1 MFSKAISPMILVGFT
16 LLCPLRA
23 QTAPQAPAGGN
34 PSKEK
39 TDDTVQP
46 NRFWQANVNG
56 GQYMVALDRITS
68 ISRHRYLIDGGIVV
82 DEVTVDT
89 VGQSLVR
96 FYYMSPL
103 TDTMKGSGTGA
114 AAARIVDRGRELVD
128 RAGEIT
134 GSNAHNMV
142 VKKFPETTHA
152 RSIEYRIDSE
162 GELSALHGSARTAW
176 ETGRGRKFTIK

>member
-1 MFSKAISPMILVGFT
+1 MFRKSISLMILVGFS
-16 LLCPLRA
+16 LVSPLMA
-23 QTAPQAPAGGN
+23 QNQPQAPASGN
-34 PSKEK
+34 PEKEK
-39 TDDTVQP
+39 IDDSVQP

-114 AAARIVDRGRELVD
+114 VAARIVDRGRELVD

-152 RSIEYRIDSE
+152 RSIEYRIESA
-162 GELSALHGSARTAW
+162 GELSALHSSARTAW